1 MATHIVFFTLNLL
14 PLVHV
19 QSMGTTTKNENV
31 SSPSKKFIS
40 FSLSLL
46 CVGIACLHEKRG
58 SGRPLNTWIRQ
69 KIKTKR
75 ADLHFKNTMIVL
87 TKFGYLS
94 CSSWCLDESC
104 GHHYMICLHLWV
116 PSTTPTMYYFHSPL
130 NCQSCPSHD
139 LNAWVGWDKLICT
152 GLPCIGCN
160 VNLQFFGS
168 FVFFRM

>member
-1 MATHIVFFTLNLL
+1 MATYIMFFTLNML

-58 SGRPLNTWIRQ
+58 SRRPLNTGIRQ

-75 ADLHFKNTMIVL
+75 ADIHFNDCFNQVWLPQLQFMV
-87 TKFGYLS
+87 FG
-94 CSSWCLDESC
+94 CIMWSSL
-104 GHHYMICLHLWV
+104 
-116 PSTTPTMYYFHSPL
+116 
-130 NCQSCPSHD
+130 HD
-139 LNAWVGWDKLICT
+139 LFTAMGLKYNNYNVLFPQCIELSKLSI
-152 GLPCIGCN
+152 P
-160 VNLQFFGS
+160 
-168 FVFFRM
+168 